1 MTDNLNKDLRAQ
13 PPKPVFEALLKAAA
27 GRLGTDTET
36 LRRKLESG
44 ELEKSILSSSPA
56 DENMQKLRRA
66 LSDPAAAQKLLN
78 DPRAAEI
85 LKRAGCPRK

>member
-1 MTDNLNKDLRAQ
+1 MTDNLNKDLRAK

-66 LSDPAAAQKLLN
+66 LSDPVAAQKLLN